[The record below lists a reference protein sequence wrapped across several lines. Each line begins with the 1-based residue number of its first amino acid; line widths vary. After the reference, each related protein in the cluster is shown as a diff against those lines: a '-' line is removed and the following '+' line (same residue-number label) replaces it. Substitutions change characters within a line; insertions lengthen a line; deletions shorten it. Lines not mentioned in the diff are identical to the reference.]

1 MTFKDLRET
10 LKAVESWGNLCRVK
24 VPVTPEL
31 EVAEIA
37 RRVMYSRGPTL
48 LFENIKGYPDWRMAT
63 NLFRDIDTIKKI
75 LNVEKLEEIGESLI
89 RLLTTSPPLGFL
101 KKLYNLYDILKL
113 GAYAPKKVGKGLFE
127 ENVIEKDGFDKTPI
141 PKIW

>member
-1 MTFKDLRET
+1 MTFKDLREA
-10 LKAVESWGNLCRVK
+10 LKAVESWGNLCKVK

-48 LFENIKGYPDWRMAT
+48 LFDSIKGYPDWRMAT
-63 NLFRDIDTIKKI
+63 NLFRNIDTIKKI
-75 LNVEKLEEIGESLI
+75 LDVEKLEEIGESLI

-101 KKLYNLYDILKL
+101 EKLYNLYDVLKL
-113 GAYAPKKVGKGLFE
+113 GAYAPKKV
-127 ENVIEKDGFDKTPI
+127 
-141 PKIW
+141 